1 MCNPGPVLLGTRGLP
16 RSAEGLGVRSAL
28 HGCFGSWWAIQRDA
42 ALGLASFVIPPC
54 QKLWDDIKIKSLI
67 TLFTD
72 KVLGTVEAGACVPEH
87 NCCCGNGYGYNCT
100 GNCVQQFC
108 FNC

>member
-1 MCNPGPVLLGTRGLP
+1 M
-16 RSAEGLGVRSAL
+16 S
-28 HGCFGSWWAIQRDA
+28 
-42 ALGLASFVIPPC
+42 
-54 QKLWDDIKIKSLI
+54 KIKSLI